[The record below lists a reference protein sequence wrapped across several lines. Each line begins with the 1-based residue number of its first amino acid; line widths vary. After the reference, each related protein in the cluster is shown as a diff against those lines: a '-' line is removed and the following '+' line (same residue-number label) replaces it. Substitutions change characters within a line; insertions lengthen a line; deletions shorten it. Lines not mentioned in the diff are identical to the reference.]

1 MAQEIKAAGVEY
13 VKAADGR
20 TLALVIRNNFDDY
33 AAFPS
38 LPGF

>member
-20 TLALVIRNNFDDY
+20 TLALVIRNQ
-33 AAFPS
+33 
-38 LPGF
+38 L